1 MLKAASITS
10 FFCTFAADNNKTTI
24 TKMKLLKHFC
34 AALLLMATATTA
46 TAQDYSKYYQNL
58 PTQMAQ
64 VKAPVIP
71 DNSVTLTEVGGVGD
85 GVTLNTEAF
94 KKGISKLS
102 KLGGGHLNVPAG
114 IWLTGPIMLKSNI
127 DLHLDKNAII
137 LLSPDKSLYLDPTG
151 KSDRCYPGI
160 RATKQTNIAITG
172 EGIIDGNGAQW
183 RPVKRGKVSDVEWK
197 AFMDMGGVERQEG
210 SLWYPWDLKSGYPNI
225 ADTPENQEKLRA
237 DLIRVTDC
245 ENVLIQGV
253 TVQNSPRFHVHPC
266 YSKNV
271 IIDGVTV
278 RCPWN
283 AQNGDAIDFS
293 DVNIGIIVNCTVDA
307 GDDGLC
313 MKSGKNKP
321 ASPANGCADILI
333 AQNTVYHA
341 HGGFVIGSES
351 IGGMKRIVVC
361 DNRFSGTDTG
371 LRFKSNI
378 GRGGKCENIFIQN
391 IVMTDI
397 KDEAIV
403 FQCDYMDRPAGREN
417 PDFQGPKKLEFVP
430 DFQDIHI
437 QNIVCR
443 GCATGI
449 KAKGTTEAN
458 CVHDI
463 DITDATILY
472 NKVATDIDEATA
484 KLKLTNV
491 KLVENK
497 L

>member
-1 MLKAASITS
+1 
-10 FFCTFAADNNKTTI
+10 
-24 TKMKLLKHFC
+24 MKLLKTIGT
-34 AALLLMATATTA
+34 ALLLACLTTNVQ
-46 TAQDYSKYYQNL
+46 AQDYTKYYQNL
-58 PTQMAQ
+58 PIELQQ
-64 VKAPVIP
+64 VKTPVIP
-71 DNSVTLTEVGGVGD
+71 DNSISLTEVGGIGD
-85 GVTLNTEAF
+85 GMTLNTEAF
-94 KKGISKLS
+94 KKGISKLT

-137 LLSPDKSLYLDPTG
+137 LLSPDKSLFVNEG
-151 KSDRCYPGI
+151 GDRCHPGI
-160 RATKQTNIAITG
+160 RASKQHDIAITG

-197 AFMDMGGVERQEG
+197 SYKEMGGVERQDG
-210 SLWYPWDLKSGYPNI
+210 QLWYPWDVKAGYPNI
-225 ADTPENQEKLRA
+225 ADTPEEQEKKRA

-351 IGGMKRIVVC
+351 IGGMKRIVVR
-361 DNRFSGTDTG
+361 DNRFSSTDTG

-378 GRGGKCENIFIQN
+378 GRGGKCEDIFIQN

-417 PDFQGPKKLEFVP
+417 PEFQGPKKLEFVP

-449 KAKGTTEAN
+449 KAKGTAEAN

>member
-1 MLKAASITS
+1 
-10 FFCTFAADNNKTTI
+10 
-24 TKMKLLKHFC
+24 MKLLKTIGT
-34 AALLLMATATTA
+34 ALLLACLTTNVQ
-46 TAQDYSKYYQNL
+46 AQDYTKYYQNL
-58 PTQMAQ
+58 PIELQQ
-64 VKAPVIP
+64 VKTPVIP
-71 DNSVTLTEVGGVGD
+71 DNSISLTEVGGIGD
-85 GVTLNTEAF
+85 GMTLNTEAF
-94 KKGISKLS
+94 KKGISKLT

-137 LLSPDKSLYLDPTG
+137 LLSPDKSLFVNEG
-151 KSDRCYPGI
+151 GDRCHPGI
-160 RATKQTNIAITG
+160 RASKQHDIAITG

-197 AFMDMGGVERQEG
+197 SYKEMGGVERQDG
-210 SLWYPWDLKSGYPNI
+210 QLWYPWDVKAGYPNI
-225 ADTPENQEKLRA
+225 ADTPEEQEKKRA

-271 IIDGVTV
+271 IVDGVTV

-293 DVNIGIIVNCTVDA
+293 DVNIGIIVNCVVDA

-341 HGGFVIGSES
+341 HGGFVVGSES
-351 IGGMKRIVVC
+351 IGGMKRIVVR

-378 GRGGKCENIFIQN
+378 GRGGKCEDIFIQN

-417 PDFQGPKKLEFVP
+417 PEFQGPKKLEFVP

-443 GCATGI
+443 GCTTGI

>member
-1 MLKAASITS
+1 
-10 FFCTFAADNNKTTI
+10 
-24 TKMKLLKHFC
+24 MKLLKTIGT
-34 AALLLMATATTA
+34 ALLLACLTTNVQ
-46 TAQDYSKYYQNL
+46 AQDYTKYYQNL
-58 PTQMAQ
+58 PVELQQ
-64 VKAPVIP
+64 VKTPVIP
-71 DNSVTLTEVGGVGD
+71 DNSVSLTEVGGVGD
-85 GVTLNTEAF
+85 GMTLNTEAF
-94 KKGISKLS
+94 KKGISKLT

-137 LLSPDKSLYLDPTG
+137 LLSPDKSLFVNEG
-151 KSDRCYPGI
+151 GDRCHPGI
-160 RATKQTNIAITG
+160 RASKQHDIAITG

-183 RPVKRGKVSDVEWK
+183 RPVKRGKVSDVEWNAYK
-197 AFMDMGGVERQEG
+197 EMGGVERQDG
-210 SLWYPWDLKSGYPNI
+210 QLWYPWDVKAGYPNI
-225 ADTPENQEKLRA
+225 ADTPEEQEKKRA

-271 IIDGVTV
+271 IVDGVTV

-341 HGGFVIGSES
+341 HGGFVVGSES
-351 IGGMKRIVVC
+351 IGGMKRIVVR

-378 GRGGKCENIFIQN
+378 GRGGKCEDVFIQN

-397 KDEAIV
+397 KDESIV

-417 PDFQGPKKLEFVP
+417 PEFQGPKKLEFVP

>member
-1 MLKAASITS
+1 
-10 FFCTFAADNNKTTI
+10 
-24 TKMKLLKHFC
+24 MKLLRTIC
-34 AALLLMATATTA
+34 AALLLTCLAIGAQ
-46 TAQDYSKYYQNL
+46 AQDYTKYYQNL
-58 PTQMAQ
+58 PVELKQ

-71 DNSVTLTEVGGVGD
+71 DNTVTLTDVGGVGD
-85 GVTLNTEAF
+85 GVTLCTEAF
-94 KKGISKLS
+94 QKGISQLTKQ
-102 KLGGGHLNVPAG
+102 GGGHLVVPAG

-137 LLSPDKSLYLDPTG
+137 LLSPDKRLFVNEG
-151 KSDRCYPGI
+151 SDRCHPGI
-160 RATKQTNIAITG
+160 RASKQKNISITG
-172 EGIIDGNGAQW
+172 EGIIDGNGAHW

-197 AFMDMGGVERQEG
+197 MYKDIGGVERQDG
-210 SLWYPWDLKSGYPNI
+210 QLWYPWDSKAGFPNI
-225 ADTPENQEKLRA
+225 ADTPEEQEKKRA
-237 DLIRVTDC
+237 DLIRLTDC

-378 GRGGKCENIFIQN
+378 GRGGHCEDIYISG

-403 FQCDYMDRPAGREN
+403 FQCDYMDRPAGRDN
-417 PDFQGPKKLEFVP
+417 PDFVRPANLENVP
-430 DFQDIHI
+430 EFQDIHI
-437 QNIVCR
+437 NNVTCY
-443 GCATGI
+443 GCATAI
-449 KAKGTTEAN
+449 KAKGTTEAR
-458 CVHDI
+458 CVYGI
-463 DITDATILY
+463 DITNSTIIY
-472 NKVATDIDEATA
+472 NKKATDIDDATA
-484 KLKLTNV
+484 QLKLTDV
-491 KLVENK
+491 RMVENK
-497 L
+497 KN